1 MSEREETRRST
12 WDPETSVRP
21 LHRSDRWI
29 KYVWGKLLEKR
40 QNTLLSKRTAQS
52 VLRSRAVQVRTTPR
66 VLPATAGCLRS
77 RTHKI
82 SSLLLRQVARP
93 RRLARRRRRRR
104 HVDGAASSML
114 GHDVALPAKTQR
126 GGETVTRLQEH
137 RLRTGLGPWA
147 QAVTFHFFSGL
158 SLHVGPARH
167 RADGLTRAC
176 SVAARGSM
184 GM

>member
-1 MSEREETRRST
+1 MS
-12 WDPETSVRP
+12 
-21 LHRSDRWI
+21 
-29 KYVWGKLLEKR
+29 WGKR
-40 QNTLLSKRTAQS
+40 QTTLLSKRTAQS

-104 HVDGAASSML
+104 HVDGTASSML
-114 GHDVALPAKTQR
+114 GHYVALPAKTQR

-147 QAVTFHFFSGL
+147 QAVTFQFFAGL
-158 SLHVGPARH
+158 PYMWVLPDTVPTDSHALAPSPPGTVQP
-167 RADGLTRAC
+167 
-176 SVAARGSM
+176 GSM